1 MRQHVFAF
9 LVALAVWCSLNL
21 VGISPAQQLSDEICI
36 RPAASTPAPSART
49 IVTDDARCVQSTE
62 CEAWYLFSC
71 SGHLPDCNGGCWI
84 IGPFTCS
91 ACVAAVGETCVQD
104 QVVVPAPL
112 RRYPCASNNGY
123 DCNTCD
129 RRSWTYWGTVNVTT
143 FRCR

>member
-21 VGISPAQQLSDEICI
+21 VGISPAQQLSDEVCI

-71 SGHLPDCNGGCWI
+71 SGHLPDCNGGCWVT
-84 IGPFTCS
+84 GYFPCS
-91 ACVAAVGETCVQD
+91 VCYQDPGQTCVQE
-104 QVVVPAPL
+104 QVTLNVGLWSPDCTSSSGYYCDA
-112 RRYPCASNNGY
+112 CAGNYTRVSDY
-123 DCNTCD
+123 
-129 RRSWTYWGTVNVTT
+129 YVTT
-143 FRCR
+143 LRCR